1 MLCVVRCDDWS
12 TGGRRRGR
20 TKIQNTRT
28 AMRLDGRNISGEVI
42 HLKVRYPTQR
52 TTHCA
57 ERSYHHHH
65 PVILLMAS
73 PLTYMNN
80 HTERAI
86 LPIGYRTK
94 TQYTVRLFG
103 ATPLQRHRNN
113 AWKHLSWSSKDA
125 CYKPGFAFH
134 ACERGVESSF
144 QSVTV

>member
-1 MLCVVRCDDWS
+1 MLIVP
-12 TGGRRRGR
+12 
-20 TKIQNTRT
+20 
-28 AMRLDGRNISGEVI
+28 
-42 HLKVRYPTQR
+42 HPTQR

-57 ERSYHHHH
+57 ERSHHHHH

-144 QSVTV
+144 QSVTVWLLLYDCFSANCRASIWTLFGSFFPNSKVVWLLIRPWMTL